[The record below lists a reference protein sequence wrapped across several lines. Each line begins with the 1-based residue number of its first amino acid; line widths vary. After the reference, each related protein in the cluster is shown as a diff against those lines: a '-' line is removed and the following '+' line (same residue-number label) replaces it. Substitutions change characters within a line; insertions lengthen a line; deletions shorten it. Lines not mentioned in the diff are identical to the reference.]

1 MQTKRKTVTAM
12 DIVYALKRQG
22 RTLYA
27 SEVKSLI
34 ESRQQHLK
42 GLFQDHEFYWNLI
55 KHFDAIRTI
64 HFESKAQVCESK
76 GQFSDLSD
84 TLLIGVLQFLKND
97 WFWKACIVF
106 FQKSNIHFGFSNW
119 TT

>member
-1 MQTKRKTVTAM
+1 M
-12 DIVYALKRQG
+12 
-22 RTLYA
+22 A

-97 WFWKACIVF
+97 WPWLRSQRCRHVLSKLLEN
-106 FQKSNIHFGFSNW
+106 QPLKKRRPKNLE
-119 TT
+119 